1 MNRIFIVSFHDELL
15 TSFKSDCISRDL
27 GELPLLTI
35 PGPASDQFPLL
46 WRAGRGQAAAR
57 PRGEGDSYNLL
68 GCLVVAPPSPQFSY
82 QTILKLRTDHRSD
95 PTFGHFESTDPGN
108 RDWKE
113 FYENAEMLGRDHC
126 SLYSWNLD
134 LDCCCVDIWEY
145 QGSGWRGVA
154 RRPLAAQPLF

>member
-1 MNRIFIVSFHDELL
+1 MNRLFIVSFHDELL
-15 TSFKSDCISRDL
+15 TSCKSDCISRYL
-27 GELPLLTI
+27 RELPLLTI

-46 WRAGRGQAAAR
+46 WRAGLGQAAV
-57 PRGEGDSYNLL
+57 RGEWDSYNLL

-134 LDCCCVDIWEY
+134 LDCCCVSENIK
-145 QGSGWRGVA
+145 GLGGAVWRGG
-154 RRPLAAQPLF
+154 R